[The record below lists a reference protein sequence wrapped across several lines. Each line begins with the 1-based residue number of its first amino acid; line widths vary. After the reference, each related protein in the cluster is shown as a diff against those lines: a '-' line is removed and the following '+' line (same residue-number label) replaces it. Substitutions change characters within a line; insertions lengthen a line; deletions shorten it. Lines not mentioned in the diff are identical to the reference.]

1 MANEVAVSSTTNLGS
16 WTNWALNEVSA
27 KFDSGMIEF
36 DDYSRKCAADAMS
49 AIYQL
54 VQGTDKADLSQI
66 DTSNLRDIVIRCASL
81 KLSAT
86 ALPREVYFQIRNKN
100 VGGNW
105 VKEVEMGVEGDGNDA
120 LLRNFGV
127 GVQKVYPVWL
137 VCEGDDF
144 TYPKRK
150 GLSIEPPTW
159 EPKGLSSKVVR
170 VVYPIK
176 MKGKDGEEY
185 LIAERDS
192 VKVNLMAHIRNN
204 LQNETFGI
212 CESRYKAKPEQVK
225 QIKERKEA
233 IFDALREC
241 ATVDDMLKCDVAKPY
256 ISPAWLDSGES
267 MIVRKMR
274 NNAIRKFPKDMS
286 TIANQSIMQMDEVY
300 QETRVEIEDREN
312 SEPFLVEGV
321 IENDNCK

>member
-1 MANEVAVSSTTNLGS
+1 MAEVANVTSTTNLGS

-54 VQGTDKADLSQI
+54 VQNTDKADLSQI
-66 DTSNLRDIVIRCASL
+66 DTSNLRDAVIKCASL

-86 ALPREVYFQIRNKN
+86 ALPREVYFQLRNKN
-100 VGGNW
+100 VGNNW
-105 VKEVEMGVEGDGNDA
+105 VKEIELGVEGDGNDA

-127 GVQKVYPVWL
+127 GIQKVYPVWL
-137 VCEGDDF
+137 VCEGDIF
-144 TYPKRK
+144 EYPKRK
-150 GLSIEPPTW
+150 GLTVEPPGW
-159 EPKGLSSKVVR
+159 EPQGKSSKVVR

-176 MKGKDGEEY
+176 LRGKDGEEY

-204 LQNETFGI
+204 MMNETFGI
-212 CESRYKAKPEQVK
+212 CKSRFDATEEQK
-225 QIKERKEA
+225 KKINQKKEE
-233 IFDALREC
+233 IFDALRQCE
-241 ATVDDMLKCDVAKPY
+241 TVDDMLACEMAKPY
-256 ISPAWLDSGES
+256 ISAAWLDNSES

-274 NNAIRKFPKDMS
+274 NNAIKKYPKDLNAL
-286 TIANQSIMQMDEVY
+286 ANQSMVQIDDVY
-300 QETRVEIEDREN
+300 RTSKEEIEENEN
-312 SEPFLVEGV
+312 SQDFLIEGEV
-321 IENDNCK
+321 QEI

>member
-1 MANEVAVSSTTNLGS
+1 MSKNEVTVTSTTNLGG

-36 DDYSRKCAADAMS
+36 DEYSRKCAADAMS

-54 VQGTDKADLSQI
+54 VTSTDKADLSQI

-86 ALPREVYFQIRNKN
+86 ALPREVYFQIRNKK
-100 VGGNW
+100 VGSEW
-105 VKEVEMGVEGDGNDA
+105 VKVVEMGIEGDGNDA

-127 GVQKVYPVWL
+127 NVQKVYPVWL

-150 GLSIEPPTW
+150 GMTIDPPEW
-159 EPKGLSSKVVR
+159 NPKGLSNKVVR

-176 MKGKDGEEY
+176 MNGGEEDY
-185 LIAERDS
+185 LISERSS

-204 LQNETFGI
+204 LMNETFGI
-212 CESRYKAKPEQVK
+212 CTDRYKATADQKR
-225 QIKERKEA
+225 QIAQKKDE
-233 IFDALREC
+233 IYDALRQCE
-241 ATVDDMLKCDVAKPY
+241 TVDDMLNCEVARPY
-256 ISPAWLDSGES
+256 ISAAWLDSSES

-274 NNAIRKFPKDMS
+274 NNCIKKFPKDLS
-286 TIANQSIMQMDEVY
+286 SIANQSLLQMEESYNQSQIEISESENLLPFDVEDI
-300 QETRVEIEDREN
+300 EEIE
-312 SEPFLVEGV
+312 
-321 IENDNCK
+321 

>member
-1 MANEVAVSSTTNLGS
+1 MANEVVVSSTTNLGS

-36 DDYSRKCAADAMS
+36 DDYSKKCAADAMS

-54 VQGTDKADLSQI
+54 VQGTDKTDLSQI

-86 ALPREVYFQIRNKN
+86 ALPREVFFQLRNKK
-100 VGGNW
+100 VGNNW

-150 GLSIEPPTW
+150 GLNIEPPSW

-170 VVYPIK
+170 VVYPVK

-204 LQNETFGI
+204 LMNETFGI
-212 CESRYKAKPEQVK
+212 CKNRYDATAEQKAE
-225 QIKERKEA
+225 INRRKEEVY
-233 IFDALREC
+233 DTLRQCE
-241 ATVDDMLKCDVAKPY
+241 TVDDMLKCEIAKPY
-256 ISPAWLDSGES
+256 ISAAWLDSGES
-267 MIVRKMR
+267 MIIRKMR
-274 NNAIRKFPKDMS
+274 NNAIKRFPKDMS

-312 SEPFLVEGV
+312 SEPFLVEEV